1 MDEYTVLRV
10 DGGFKYTYADQGYH
24 RPSAEKIRLVE
35 KGRTLGCKPGQTIQI
50 QTHHVS
56 KPVSNVYRIK
66 LSITAF
72 TLEQFVEGKSSI
84 SLLVSKDENEEISTY
99 IGDAA
104 SVRFDWSKMKRELVM
119 RISMRD
125 ESAKPAVNIH

>member
-1 MDEYTVLRV
+1 MDECTVLRV

-35 KGRTLGCKPGQTIQI
+35 NGRTLGCKPGQTIQI

-72 TLEQFVEGKSSI
+72 TLEHSS
-84 SLLVSKDENEEISTY
+84 KEK
-99 IGDAA
+99 AA
-104 SVRFDWSKMKRELVM
+104 SAYRSQKMRTGEYL
-119 RISMRD
+119 RT
-125 ESAKPAVNIH
+125 